1 MSAPHLPPATCSVPL
16 RRRLQRV
23 PMIVLFTLL
32 AVLSSI
38 AVSLSVVSH
47 FSFSPITETRIVV
60 AGTSNKDQNTLDPT
74 VVRDVREK
82 TVTLLDI
89 TKKNFESYGAG
100 ALLGQAALLSTD
112 GWAVT
117 AAVLPNTLANMRA
130 VDAQGKLYI
139 ISEQRMDVQSGVR
152 YIKIAHDG
160 FRIFDVLG
168 EVPATDMTVP
178 VFAFD
183 RLHVSPLLLSLSTLG
198 ERPVFTFAQ
207 ARLVLQTEPTLQT
220 ASVLVNDRGV
230 LTALTTAEGVL
241 VSGPVIRHGLPS
253 VLSKKAITKATLPY
267 TFSQVMGIQKD
278 DQLVP
283 ISGYLV
289 TKIQPKKQDEVLRVG
304 DIITRIDNAVVSE
317 KVLALLAYDLRQ
329 QVPVTVY
336 RDGVEVDVV
345 VSLVK

>member
-1 MSAPHLPPATCSVPL
+1 MSAPHLPPVTCSVPL

-32 AVLSSI
+32 AVLSSV
-38 AVSLSVVSH
+38 AVSLFVVSR
-47 FSFSPITETRIVV
+47 FSFSPTTETRIVV
-60 AGTSNKDQNTLDPT
+60 AGTSNKEQNTLDPS

-82 TVTLLDI
+82 TVILLDV
-89 TKKNFESYGAG
+89 TKKSFDSYGAD

-117 AAVLPNTLANMRA
+117 AATLPNTLTNIRA
-130 VDAQGKLYI
+130 VDAQGKLHRLT
-139 ISEQRMDVQSGVR
+139 EQQVDTQNGVR

-168 EVPATDMTVP
+168 DVPSKDMTVP

-183 RLHVSPLLLSLSTLG
+183 RARVSPLLLSLSSLD

-207 ARLVLQTEPTLQT
+207 ARLVLQTEPVLQT

-230 LTALTTAEGVL
+230 LAALTTTDGTL
-241 VSGPVIRHGLPS
+241 VSGPVIRHGLPF
-253 VLSKKAITKATLPY
+253 VLSKKTITRVTLPY
-267 TFSQVMGIQKD
+267 TLSQVVGVQKD
-278 DQLVP
+278 DQLVSV
-283 ISGYLV
+283 SGYLV
-289 TKIQPKKQDEVLRVG
+289 TKIQPKQQNEVLRVG
-304 DIITRIDNAVVSE
+304 DIITRVDNVEVSE

-345 VSLVK
+345 VSLVR